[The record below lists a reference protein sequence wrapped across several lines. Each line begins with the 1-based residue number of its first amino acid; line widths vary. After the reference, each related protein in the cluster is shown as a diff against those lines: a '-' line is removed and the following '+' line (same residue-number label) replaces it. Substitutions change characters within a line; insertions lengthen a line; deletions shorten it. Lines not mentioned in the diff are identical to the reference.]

1 MLLTIAIPSHNGVK
15 NICQTLDSIF
25 MQTPDEILSKVK
37 VLVCDNGSSSPLL
50 QGISS
55 NYLNREN
62 LEIKTF
68 DDNLG
73 YDLNLLRMLQQCKS
87 EYIWLLGDDDLI
99 LPNSIKLL
107 FELLKNSKYSALLMM
122 PIYEKSSLNYV
133 LEQSNGREVQ
143 NGKDFF
149 NEVFYD
155 ASLLSSLVFRTDKL
169 PQIPSKLIG
178 KNWVHVVILALI
190 CEEAELPF
198 YRFTKPCVQRIDSDP
213 QRWNDHFQS
222 EFFSGLSHVLVLFY
236 FRQLVEKETFL
247 YFLDKRMPRPITF
260 FKSFKYIRSSR
271 YKVLVIYLFYKLGVI
286 YRRKLLLKIFL
297 LLKNH

>member
-15 NICQTLDSIF
+15 NIGQTLDSIF
-25 MQTPDEILSKVK
+25 IQTPDEILSKIK
-37 VLVCDNGSSSPLL
+37 ILICDNGSSSPLL

-68 DDNLG
+68 NDDLG

-87 EYIWLLGDDDLI
+87 EYIWLMGDDDLI
-99 LPNSIKLL
+99 LPDSIKLL
-107 FELLKNSKYSALLMM
+107 FGLLKNSKYSAVLMM

-133 LEQSNGREVQ
+133 IEQSNGREVQ

-149 NEVFYD
+149 NQVFYD

-190 CEEAELPF
+190 CEAAELPF

-236 FRQLVEKETFL
+236 FRQLVENETFL

-260 FKSFKYIRSSR
+260 FKSFKYIKSSR
-271 YKVLVIYLFYKLGVI
+271 YQVLIIYLFYKLGVI

-297 LLKNH
+297 FLKNH